1 MKGVSTL
8 FPSTTL
14 KLDVSL
20 VVKEMIIVTRA
31 KDLTYY
37 DTMIRCVQVK
47 IENLATIFTFCTEFY
62 MSSILT
68 GASLE
73 APVEIG
79 YETHP

>member
-1 MKGVSTL
+1 MSRHGGRVSIDARQDMVSCSWSLFDLSTQMVYYIMKGVSTL

-37 DTMIRCVQVK
+37 DTVIRCV
-47 IENLATIFTFCTEFY
+47 
-62 MSSILT
+62 
-68 GASLE
+68 
-73 APVEIG
+73 
-79 YETHP
+79 